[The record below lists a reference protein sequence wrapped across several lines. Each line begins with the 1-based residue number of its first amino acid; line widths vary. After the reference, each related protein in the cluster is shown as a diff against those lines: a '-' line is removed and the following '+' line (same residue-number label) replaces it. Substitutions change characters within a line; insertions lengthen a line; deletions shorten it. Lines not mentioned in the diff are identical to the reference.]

1 MQRASCISCCILAQ
15 LQTRASWRPF
25 NDKFLKLQGQSGS
38 DLIRILPAAPD
49 SRLLFGRFVF
59 TGLHLLPAMARHS
72 SALLKA
78 AVVACGLLALNQLAF
93 LAPGSSPK
101 LRGQE
106 AAVAGAV
113 LAGLPAAP
121 ALATDQASDAFSQQ
135 DAILIF
141 IPIIFVWI
149 LFLDWEGKQ
158 PSADDVT
165 GYGAL
170 GPTVD
175 GPTPDQPAYF
185 RRSPENG

>member
-1 MQRASCISCCILAQ
+1 MVVLHSSFFKQTVDGCVQRFLGSK
-15 LQTRASWRPF
+15 RATS
-25 NDKFLKLQGQSGS
+25 Q
-38 DLIRILPAAPD
+38 IAAM
-49 SRLLFGRFVF
+49 G
-59 TGLHLLPAMARHS
+59 RHS

-78 AVVACGLLALNQLAF
+78 AVVACALLALNQLAF
-93 LAPGSSPK
+93 VAPGSSPK

-141 IPIIFVWI
+141 LPILFVWV
-149 LFLDWEGKQ
+149 LFLDWDSKQ

-185 RRSPENG
+185 RPQP

>member
-1 MQRASCISCCILAQ
+1 ML
-15 LQTRASWRPF
+15 
-25 NDKFLKLQGQSGS
+25 FLPQVFSGS
-38 DLIRILPAAPD
+38 VRAA
-49 SRLLFGRFVF
+49 SQIG
-59 TGLHLLPAMARHS
+59 AMARHS

-78 AVVACGLLALNQLAF
+78 AVVACALLALNQLAF
-93 LAPGSSPK
+93 VAPGSSPK

-121 ALATDQASDAFSQQ
+121 ALATDQASDAISQQ
-135 DAILIF
+135 DWIIILL
-141 IPIIFVWI
+141 PIAFVWV

-170 GPTVD
+170 GPTID
-175 GPTPDQPAYF
+175 GPTPDQPKYF

>member
-1 MQRASCISCCILAQ
+1 MLVVHGIARWIFKSTHTCQQLLFEMQVRTPVVGMSCYSCRRFFRAPRGPL
-15 LQTRASWRPF
+15 
-25 NDKFLKLQGQSGS
+25 
-38 DLIRILPAAPD
+38 
-49 SRLLFGRFVF
+49 SRLVV
-59 TGLHLLPAMARHS
+59 MARHS

-78 AVVACGLLALNQLAF
+78 AVVACALLALNQLAF
-93 LAPGSSPK
+93 VAPGSSPK

-121 ALATDQASDAFSQQ
+121 ALATDQASDAISQQ
-135 DAILIF
+135 DWIIILL
-141 IPIIFVWI
+141 PIAFVWV

-170 GPTVD
+170 GPTID
-175 GPTPDQPAYF
+175 GPTPDQPKYF